1 MIIAIDGPAAA
12 GKSTLARKVAE
23 ALGLA
28 FLDTGAMYRAVALA
42 ALERGI
48 DPADAEGCARVARGL
63 ALDFDERRAIRLD
76 GRPGEP
82 AIRSA
87 AVTRAVSPVSAHPG
101 VRAALVPQQRA
112 EARRRGGI
120 VAEGRD
126 MGTVVFPD
134 ADHKFFLV
142 ASAEERARRRALELG
157 SPERLA
163 EILEDVL
170 RRDHLDSTRADSPL
184 RRAADAVEV
193 PTDGLAPD
201 EVVELVLAH
210 VRRRPGARRA
220 T

>member
-1 MIIAIDGPAAA
+1 
-12 GKSTLARKVAE
+12 
-23 ALGLA
+23 
-28 FLDTGAMYRAVALA
+28 
-42 ALERGI
+42 
-48 DPADAEGCARVARGL
+48 
-63 ALDFDERRAIRLD
+63 
-76 GRPGEP
+76 
-82 AIRSA
+82 
-87 AVTRAVSPVSAHPG
+87 VTRAVSPVSAHPG

-157 SPERLA
+157 APERLA

-184 RRAADAVEV
+184 RRASDAVEV
-193 PTDGLAPD
+193 ATDGLAPD
-201 EVVELVLAH
+201 EVVQLVLAH
-210 VRRRPGARRA
+210 VRRAPGARRA